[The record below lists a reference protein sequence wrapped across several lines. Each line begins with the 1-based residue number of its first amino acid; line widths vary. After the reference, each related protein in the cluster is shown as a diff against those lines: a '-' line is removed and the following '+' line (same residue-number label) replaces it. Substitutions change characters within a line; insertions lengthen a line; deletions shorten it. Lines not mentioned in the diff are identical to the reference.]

1 MGLTNELRRALVL
14 GLAISIPLGTAGVL
28 AVVLLQPA
36 PSRAVASHAS
46 PTVTSYATATATVTA
61 TVTASASPS
70 PTAAVPTPQ
79 RVPQGTLV
87 LDSTH
92 ETAASIQC
100 AVAQTTYE
108 NRSDTTV
115 GTISQQFRD
124 DLATHCQ
131 RSARGGSTRGQSHLT
146 CLAPPG
152 ALTGARSRWSS
163 QRSSSAAGSA
173 FEK

>member
-36 PSRAVASHAS
+36 PSRAVASPAS
-46 PTVTSYATATATVTA
+46 PTVTSYATTTVTA